1 MKPEVLQLSPILIP
15 EVREGLEALFTVHRY
30 YEQADKEAY
39 VSAHGNNIRAVV
51 TGGHTGISQA
61 LMARLPKLEVIA
73 VNGVGTDAI
82 DWPMRVIGV
91 SR

>member
-39 VSAHGNNIRAVV
+39 VSAPRVAVTWIPRSRA
-51 TGGHTGISQA
+51 
-61 LMARLPKLEVIA
+61 
-73 VNGVGTDAI
+73 
-82 DWPMRVIGV
+82 
-91 SR
+91 